1 MRKKEIAV
9 ISIVLYTVN
18 IKFILMCFFQWGS
31 QLESL
36 YCSYY
41 QANVK
46 RELCLYAVAALR
58 SYEHLAFDRT
68 LDPETSLFEFFVPTS
83 TEEYFLTLMTHL
95 QSEGLIYNLKK
106 VPNRLINSD
115 QL

>member
-1 MRKKEIAV
+1 M
-9 ISIVLYTVN
+9 
-18 IKFILMCFFQWGS
+18 
-31 QLESL
+31 ESV

-41 QANVK
+41 QAHVQ
-46 RELCLYAVAALR
+46 RELCLYVVAALR

-68 LDPETSLFEFFVPTS
+68 LDPETSLFEFFVPSS
-83 TEEYFLTLMTHL
+83 TEHYFLTLMNYL
-95 QSEGLIYNLKK
+95 ESEGLIYDLKK